1 MTQQFLA
8 ARQAS
13 VRNVDFWQ
21 KTKSVVS
28 TIAFLKCQRLVA
40 VLFLPTRPACPGFVL
55 FSYHHIAML
64 QAQYSQDRT
73 HPSQSTPV
81 ASVHGSPLR
90 KRDSQPFG
98 LL

>member
-1 MTQQFLA
+1 MTQQFLVT
-8 ARQAS
+8 RQAS

-28 TIAFLKCQRLVA
+28 TIALLKCQSLVA
-40 VLFLPTRPACPGFVL
+40 VQFLSTRSACPGFVL

-73 HPSQSTPV
+73 HPSQRNPCSKCPWLSTQE
-81 ASVHGSPLR
+81 A
-90 KRDSQPFG
+90 
-98 LL
+98 